1 MVFSVEGLCLFFII
15 SISALHSTSPVCRYV
30 EPRGEGVRVDSG
42 VEEGGEIS
50 MFYDP
55 LISKTV
61 TYASDRRTAIERMD
75 RYVHST

>member
-1 MVFSVEGLCLFFII
+1 MYWLSHTTLVVQ
-15 SISALHSTSPVCRYV
+15 TSPVRRYV

-50 MFYDP
+50 MYYDP

-61 TYASDRRTAIERMD
+61 TYAADRRTAIERMD
-75 RYVHST
+75 RYIRNTQFIHICGIP